1 MASDQMLRRHV
12 KEAQKK
18 CFQMPNFWLKVFV
31 ESKMLLWEKVQLSSN
46 GQNFKSNHS
55 ENTKKLKSEKKSSEI
70 LFLIF
75 FSRWRPRT
83 FSSLRWPK
91 QLLDRP
97 FQNCSR
103 WKETEEAISKMNF
116 CSLRGL
122 KVKRLVIRGS
132 NPRPYKLYLLV
143 KALPFLHGFV
153 FSRSN
158 YFPLLVACT
167 LGYLAEVTETTT
179 LATCSNLCRNA
190 TAIFTA
196 VCYHGYLSLNQL

>member
-1 MASDQMLRRHV
+1 MRQRGFFRGGYKDPFLLKIEPPTFQSIRRQQCHHRPANPCKRLYIFGHCKAMKLWNKDSWIKVLPLVEMASDQMCRRHV
-12 KEAQKK
+12 REAQKK

-91 QLLDRP
+91 QL
-97 FQNCSR
+97 
-103 WKETEEAISKMNF
+103 
-116 CSLRGL
+116 
-122 KVKRLVIRGS
+122 
-132 NPRPYKLYLLV
+132 
-143 KALPFLHGFV
+143 
-153 FSRSN
+153 
-158 YFPLLVACT
+158 
-167 LGYLAEVTETTT
+167 
-179 LATCSNLCRNA
+179 
-190 TAIFTA
+190 
-196 VCYHGYLSLNQL
+196 